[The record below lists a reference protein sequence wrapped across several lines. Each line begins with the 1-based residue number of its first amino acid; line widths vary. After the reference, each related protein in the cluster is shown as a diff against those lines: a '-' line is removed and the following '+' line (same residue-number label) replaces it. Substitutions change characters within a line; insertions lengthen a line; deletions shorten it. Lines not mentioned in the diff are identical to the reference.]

1 MIIASFFCSKFRNLY
16 KNKTFKLKQMNSK
29 EMMEIIMSGE
39 WHNFEKNMVCSFSW
53 TDLDK
58 SICIK
63 YHSGDKAGQSES
75 HQFVKLYH
83 SAEELA
89 NCTHLRYQSN
99 LFTSEFTLE
108 SENGPLLVVSNVFG
122 KMKLVRK

>member
-1 MIIASFFCSKFRNLY
+1 
-16 KNKTFKLKQMNSK
+16 
-29 EMMEIIMSGE
+29 MMEIIMSGE
-39 WHNFEKNMVCSFSW
+39 WHNAENNSVCSFNW

-58 SICIK
+58 SISIK
-63 YHSGDKAGQSES
+63 YLSGDKAGQSES

-89 NCTHLRYQSN
+89 NCKLLRYQSN

-108 SENGPLLVVSNVFG
+108 SENGPLLIDSNVFG
-122 KMKLVRK
+122 KLNLTRQ